1 MDTTTTII
9 DSTLSIKRL
18 TDMGYSRP
26 EAALML
32 DYLLL
37 YHTGEILE
45 SLYLDEVFNR
55 AALDDSL
62 DYFEALDDMV

>member
-1 MDTTTTII
+1 MKTTTTTII
-9 DSTLSIKRL
+9 DSTLTISQL

-32 DYLLL
+32 DYLLA
-37 YHTGEILE
+37 YHRGEILE

-62 DYFEALDDMV
+62 DYHEE